1 MEKDLKIFKSKTLA
15 DGSKYFSLFEK
26 HIPALNDG
34 NNVYLY
40 TLGNLH
46 CICEIIKK
54 NPNAKYFIHDSDE
67 VINAVKLVLDGYD
80 ISKAVDLYDIDM
92 KFDCIIMNPP
102 YQKNLHLKI
111 LAEAIK
117 HLKDDESVCVNLS
130 PDNWITNPFKMF
142 EKEKLKR
149 EAPIKIGKY
158 VASYESISAEDFN
171 NLFGISNYFGVGI
184 VTLGTKETGFDCSKW
199 NSTNELLLKILEK
212 TYKMPSL
219 RSKFSRRVNN
229 TKFVPVRRRTHKTY
243 NYCEMDSNDI
253 DAKDGILFDTEVEAL
268 NFKKSI
274 IDTWFYKWLDTTEWN
289 GSENSAEVPFLGD
302 AINPRTGLKG
312 YTGEWTDDDLALY
325 FRITPEEQK
334 VIEETMAKY
343 VK

>member
-1 MEKDLKIFKSKTLA
+1 
-15 DGSKYFSLFEK
+15 
-26 HIPALNDG
+26 
-34 NNVYLY
+34 
-40 TLGNLH
+40 
-46 CICEIIKK
+46 
-54 NPNAKYFIHDSDE
+54 
-67 VINAVKLVLDGYD
+67 
-80 ISKAVDLYDIDM
+80 M

-102 YQKNLHLKI
+102 YVRNMHLKI

-117 HLKDDESVCVNLS
+117 HLKDDGTCVNLS

-171 NLFGISNYFGVGI
+171 NLFGTSNYFGVGI

-289 GSENSAEVPFLGD
+289 GSENSAEVPFLGE
-302 AINPRTGLKG
+302 AINPRTGKKG
-312 YTGEWTDDDLALY
+312 YEGEWTDDDLALY
-325 FRITPEEQK
+325 FNITPKEQEE
-334 VIEETMAKY
+334 IERTMEKY
-343 VK
+343 KCS